1 MELNHRLLHVTQVSS
16 PLDHGIFSDRGGSRT
31 PVFSYRGPSLV
42 PPSSVGGRA
51 LLASRP
57 GRFAGVCVLG
67 RSKWPVQVSHLAVGA
82 YEAPLGAG
90 PPASI
95 VNQIAGPGIDPGI
108 PAL

>member
-16 PLDHGIFSDRGGSRT
+16 PLDHGI
-31 PVFSYRGPSLV
+31 VL
-42 PPSSVGGRA
+42 SVTEVGVEPTESPG
-51 LLASRP
+51 SRP

-95 VNQIAGPGIDPGI
+95 INQIAGPGIDPGI